1 VTWLVLAMGA
11 LTAAFAYRELATSL
25 RQKAARG
32 ALERLPETPIAAVK
46 DGQMVRLRGSA
57 EARTPMRRS
66 PISGRECI
74 GYSVMVE
81 RHESGTGVWH
91 EVVDLDEF
99 GTFLLKDGTGEA
111 VLHGPFEIRLAPYDH
126 RADNLPPTLFE
137 LLEREGVAVMNP
149 FGMQN
154 HFRYVETVLL
164 PEDEIIAVG
173 RATVEIDPAGRSP
186 SHREPPFRCHL
197 KGREEAVV
205 IADAEEISL
214 TRLNR

>member
-1 VTWLVLAMGA
+1 V
-11 LTAAFAYRELATSL
+11 
-25 RQKAARG
+25 
-32 ALERLPETPIAAVK
+32 
-46 DGQMVRLRGSA
+46 VRLRGQA

-81 RHESGTGVWH
+81 RHEPASGVWH

-111 VLHGPFEIRLAPYDH
+111 VLHGPFEIRLAPYDT

-149 FGMQN
+149 FGMRN
-154 HFRYVETVLL
+154 DFRYVETILL

-173 RATVEIDPAGRSP
+173 RATVEIDPAGRSK
-186 SHREPPFRCHL
+186 SNREPPFRCHL